1 MPGGAETMAVHS
13 APMPRATV
21 FWAWVDALLLVTVI
35 GVSADMLVRMGA
47 VQSLVWMLC
56 YAVALLRIA
65 MTWPDALLVLRDNRA
80 VALFPVVCLGSALWS
95 QVPAASLEYG
105 AQLVMTFAIAGWLGW
120 RYSLTLILA
129 AVAWVITASVLLS
142 LLHWATGLFPWP
154 VYTRAGGL
162 GGLYLHKNMLGQK
175 ALLCGIALVTV
186 LTLRRG
192 EGRGAAGPPALALM
206 LAAGALVLSQSM
218 TSVLLFPVTLLACLL
233 INRRRVPAP
242 LFVPVVA
249 ALVLA
254 LALGPVTLAVLG
266 ADPVALILGAVGK
279 SPSLTGRTDLWAVGL
294 EVIADHPLLGLG
306 YAAFPAAP
314 DYLNARLEMTHIGA
328 LTVVAFHNF
337 LLETAVAAGIPGLV
351 SMMLLLGT
359 TIRRLLR
366 LRARTGSVAAGGAL
380 VMTGCVITASLLG
393 ASLYRQHEFMLV
405 LVVLFAVS
413 AGEEL
418 RRPGCPQSRGRAVR

>member
-1 MPGGAETMAVHS
+1 MVVLS
-13 APMPRATV
+13 APMPRAAV
-21 FWAWVDALLLVTVI
+21 FWGWIDALLLVTVI

-80 VALFPVVCLGSALWS
+80 VALFPVVCLGSSLWS

-120 RYSLTLILA
+120 RYSLTLILG

-142 LLHWATGLFPWP
+142 LLHWATGIFPWP
-154 VYTRAGGL
+154 VYTSAGGL

-192 EGRGAAGPPALALM
+192 EGRGAVGPPALALV
-206 LAAGALVLSQSM
+206 LAAAALVLSQSM
-218 TSVLLFPVTLLACLL
+218 TSVLLFPLTLLACLL

-242 LFVPVVA
+242 LFVPVV
-249 ALVLA
+249 VA

-337 LLETAVAAGIPGLV
+337 LLESAVAAGIPGLV

-359 TIRRLLR
+359 TIRRLLL
-366 LRARTGSVAAGGAL
+366 LRTRTGSVAAGGAL

-418 RRPGCPQSRGRAVR
+418 RCASCPRSRGRAAR